1 MATAMPEVTDNG
13 ATYTFKLKDGL
24 KYSNG
29 DPIVAADFV
38 RSIRHLADPRNA
50 YDYGYEMCYIA
61 GAKNVLGEDFG
72 CAGDADALQGPHSRE
87 AARST
92 TRRSTACSTSSAPR
106 RRIRQTLVVKLD
118 TPVNFFPNI
127 MAMWLMTPTNEK
139 STKFA
144 EAADLIA
151 SGPFMMDSWTH
162 NSEMVFVP
170 NPNWSGTKPTLTKL
184 VRPSAVT
191 PRPPWRPTRRATSN
205 WSASRAPAR
214 GASSRTRT

>member
-72 CAGDADALQGPHSRE
+72 CSGTTTPYKDRRREGTFDDAQIDGLLDKLGATAPDPTD
-87 AARST
+87 RSSSSS
-92 TRRSTACSTSSAPR
+92 TRRST
-106 RRIRQTLVVKLD
+106 
-118 TPVNFFPNI
+118 
-127 MAMWLMTPTNEK
+127 
-139 STKFA
+139 
-144 EAADLIA
+144 
-151 SGPFMMDSWTH
+151 
-162 NSEMVFVP
+162 
-170 NPNWSGTKPTLTKL
+170 
-184 VRPSAVT
+184 
-191 PRPPWRPTRRATSN
+191 
-205 WSASRAPAR
+205 
-214 GASSRTRT
+214 SSRTSWPCG